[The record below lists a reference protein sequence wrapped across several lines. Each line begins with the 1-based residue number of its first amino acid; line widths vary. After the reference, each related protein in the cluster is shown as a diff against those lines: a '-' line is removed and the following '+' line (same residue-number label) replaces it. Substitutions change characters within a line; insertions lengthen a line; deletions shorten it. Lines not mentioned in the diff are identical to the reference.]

1 MRFCVHTTLCLLM
14 ILIAAKGIGMAQ
26 FSYQKCEKAVSLP
39 NISKNIFDV
48 SKVVG
53 EGGGVSRETQNGRFL
68 LAKSI
73 CKVFLTET

>member
-1 MRFCVHTTLCLLM
+1 MRFCVHTTLCLLT

-53 EGGGVSRETQNGRFL
+53 GGGGGSREKHKMDVSCGQNRYVRF
-68 LAKSI
+68 S
-73 CKVFLTET
+73 

>member
-1 MRFCVHTTLCLLM
+1 MRFCVHTTLCLLT

-53 EGGGVSRETQNGRFL
+53 GGLERNTKWTFL
-68 LAKSI
+68 VGKI
-73 CKVFLTET
+73 DIPNFLTET